1 MKLKK
6 IASLMLAGIMA
17 VSMLAACGE
26 GKGNSNSGSSSS
38 ESTGASGYSAMLGEK
53 AADML
58 KANDLDEKF
67 TFTDDNDDQKAL
79 KEAILSNTVEQNI
92 DNAVKGVNIKGAW
105 ESGEAGAVAVD
116 VAFRNKVSAGKFDI
130 ADLDTVGFSM
140 NDTTFANVWVANG
153 SVDMDSVMDYIYDD
167 VESYLKGADTTYAW
181 VDVGD
186 VNYTYDISVSV
197 ENVALKYDTTKSGSV
212 NFIAVTVVRS
222 AEMA

>member
-79 KEAILSNTVEQNI
+79 KEAILSNTVEANI

-105 ESGEAGAVAVD
+105 ESGEAGAVAVE

-130 ADLDTVGFSM
+130 AALSTVGFSM

-167 VESYLKGADTTYAW
+167 MESYLKNADTTVPWAG
-181 VDVGD
+181 VGD

>member
-17 VSMLAACGE
+17 VSMLAGCKSGTPDSKPNEGE
-26 GKGNSNSGSSSS
+26 EEN
-38 ESTGASGYSAMLGEK
+38 TASGYSAMLGEK

-58 KANDLDEKF
+58 KANDRDDKF
-67 TFTDDNDDQKAL
+67 TFTDDSDDQKAL